1 MVRRVEVEADNLGG
15 LGDKV
20 RIVAL
25 TPGLARRK
33 IDLVRAQEAPD
44 VLIRHIAQ
52 LARQQRCRP
61 TAVAR
66 RRRLIE
72 QRQDALAGIG
82 SVTRS
87 WSGPRQVVQPGQAVA
102 RKTRPP
108 AAHPARPSV
117 QFGRYRA
124 GRTALCREQHDAGP
138 FDKHMLSL
146 RRSDHGLKRRS
157 FLRRQLDRRR
167 FLDVHSILAS
177 RLRLQR

>member
-1 MVRRVEVEADNLGG
+1 ALGALQRLDMRLLVDRQHDGILRRVEVEADNLGG

-108 AAHPARPSV
+108 SGSPGPAKCPVRPLSSGSNGPVPRAARW
-117 QFGRYRA
+117 
-124 GRTALCREQHDAGP
+124 
-138 FDKHMLSL
+138 
-146 RRSDHGLKRRS
+146 
-157 FLRRQLDRRR
+157 
-167 FLDVHSILAS
+167 
-177 RLRLQR
+177 